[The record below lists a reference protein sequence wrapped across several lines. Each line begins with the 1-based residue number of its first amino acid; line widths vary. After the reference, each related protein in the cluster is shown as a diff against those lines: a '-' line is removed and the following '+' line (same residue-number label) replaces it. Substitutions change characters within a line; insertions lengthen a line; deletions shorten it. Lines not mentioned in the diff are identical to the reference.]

1 MRDITEMLKELDRME
16 FCLEVDG
23 FQTDSDPIE
32 AALEYLL
39 EGKTVTVSLWKDHRG
54 KP

>member
-1 MRDITEMLKELDRME
+1 MYAKLNQME

-39 EGKTVTVSLWKDHRG
+39 EGKTVTISLHKDHRS